1 MQGATQRL
9 LFGRLDLA
17 AIDILGRHT
26 CLTFA
31 DVGLSPSGQNVGQH
45 LAKKWFYQAKLTS

>member
-45 LAKKWFYQAKLTS
+45 LAKK